1 MIYNM
6 SITMC
11 ASSGEGTAHAFR
23 NTWEM
28 NFMRIGQDT
37 KGIIR
42 SSTYRKTT
50 NSKLKEQKIQKN
62 GP

>member
-1 MIYNM
+1 
-6 SITMC
+6 
-11 ASSGEGTAHAFR
+11 
-23 NTWEM
+23 
-28 NFMRIGQDT
+28 MRIGQDT
-37 KGIIR
+37 KGVIR